1 MSRAIGTPAVGHR
14 IAAGPH
20 RLAASF
26 LLLLTVLVPGAARGQ
41 NAGTLIGR
49 VTAVKTL
56 EPVAGVTI
64 TVVGTSVT
72 TITGDDGRFVLGN
85 VPAGEQS
92 VRAERLGY
100 KPIIVENVLVSLGRP
115 TVVRVEMEPEPVAV
129 EGVTVD
135 ARRVRLIEPE
145 IATTRSITLG
155 REVRSL
161 PVDRIE
167 EVVDLT
173 PGVSG
178 GHFRGG
184 RSGQEVTVL
193 DGLELKNPLE
203 ASRSGSGLELP
214 PTALEQ
220 VEVQTGGLGAATGSA
235 LSGAVSYVT
244 RHGNR
249 DGWRGAVSAST
260 DGWAPASLFH
270 GFTGVTL
277 SGDGPLRWLGETATL
292 AVDVQAQGLL
302 DADPRARG
310 LTCVE
315 PGDAAPDLA
324 AEIGRLSSTAP
335 GLRCPYRAD
344 NLPNQQGDRL
354 LSFARFDAD
363 LAANVGFTLSFVG
376 NRLQRELFTP
386 EFRYSPGAQL
396 GQRSRSS
403 LTSAAFAWSGIDQ
416 ATVHRLTLRL
426 SWLHLDRYLG
436 ALDPGSV
443 GGGDLAGFQLSSFRF
458 LGESYVTSPI
468 EEQLERLEPVPGYVA
483 PRGIGSPYGPAG
495 AGIFYTDGTPDI
507 ANWTRSDVFSAD
519 LTGEVHNTRG
529 TSLRAG
535 AGTRFNRLETYE
547 RSGAWLA
554 GSSPNYA
561 RFFPRSANGWVDLR
575 VADEQGL
582 YLTVGLRF
590 DGFRSGIRFQR
601 ERTDFL
607 APVLDAGWQ
616 FALTP
621 RLSFTLP
628 LPGSDGRTS
637 LRLNYGR
644 VAQAPDFRFL
654 LDRTIGDS
662 LRADIQYQGNP
673 ELSFERARTYEVGLS
688 QILGENVGVSVTLF
702 KKDLEALASGALQT
716 GSLGIP
722 QYSTSDFGTVKGLE
736 LTLRGE
742 WSGAVVRGGYSL
754 QKAVGVGSGTDTDSL
769 VQGDAVVIERPLA
782 FDQRHAIDFALL
794 VGESAGRST
803 ARWAGAVTSSIRSGY
818 PIDRRA
824 AAGDTVLSQSNGYL
838 PWTAL
843 VNLRLSRDL
852 GRLPG
857 CGECRWRILAD
868 ARNLLGRANV
878 LGLRRE
884 TGRIAPSLANV
895 DALAETV
902 PMPPGPIPRES
913 PLYVRTIDLN
923 DDGTISFDEFRTARF
938 AAALDRFDPSLYFG
952 EPRQVRLGVEVR
964 F

>member
-1 MSRAIGTPAVGHR
+1 MSRATASRACGRRADADARSLAV
-14 IAAGPH
+14 
-20 RLAASF
+20 LLLF
-26 LLLLTVLVPGAARGQ
+26 LLASLVPGEASAQ
-41 NAGTLIGR
+41 NEGTLVGR

-56 EPVAGVTI
+56 EPVAGATI

-72 TITGDDGRFVLGN
+72 AVTGDDGRFVLGN
-85 VPAGEQS
+85 VPVGEQS

-100 KPIIVENVLVSLGRP
+100 KPIVVENVLVSLDRP
-115 TVVRVEMEPEPVAV
+115 TVVRVEMEPEPVTV

-145 IATTRSITLG
+145 IATSRSITLG

-167 EVVDLT
+167 EVVELT

-184 RSGQEVTVL
+184 RVGQEVTL
-193 DGLELKNPLE
+193 IDGLELKNPLE
-203 ASRSGSGLELP
+203 ASRAGSGLELP
-214 PTALEQ
+214 PTALDQ

-260 DGWAPASLFH
+260 DEWAPASLFH
-270 GFTGVTL
+270 GFTALTL
-277 SGDGPLRWLGETATL
+277 SGDGPVSFLGETATL
-292 AVDVQAQGLL
+292 AVDVQGQGML

-310 LTCVE
+310 RTCVE
-315 PGDAAPDLA
+315 PGDAAADLA
-324 AEIGRLSSTAP
+324 AEIRQLGMTAP
-335 GLRCPYRAD
+335 GLRCPYSAD

-354 LSFARFDAD
+354 LAFARFDAD
-363 LAANVGFTLSFVG
+363 LARDVALTLSFVG

-386 EFRYSPGAQL
+386 EYSYSPGSQL

-403 LTSAAFAWSGIDQ
+403 LTSAALAWSGINQ
-416 ATVHRLTLRL
+416 ATVRRLTLRL

-436 ALDPGSV
+436 ALDPASV
-443 GGGDLAGFQLSSFRF
+443 SGGDIAGFQFSSFRF
-458 LGESYVTSPI
+458 LGEDYVTAPI
-468 EEQLERLEPVPGYVA
+468 EDQLASLGAVPGYTA
-483 PRGIGSPYGPAG
+483 PAGIGSPFGLAG
-495 AGIFYTDGTPDI
+495 AGLFYTDGTPGI

-519 LTGEVHNTRG
+519 LTGELHNTRG
-529 TSLRAG
+529 TSLRTG
-535 AGTRFNRLETYE
+535 AGTRLNRLETYE
-547 RSGAWLA
+547 RTGAWLA

-561 RFFPRSANGWVDLR
+561 RFYPSSVDGWIDLR

-582 YLTVGLRF
+582 YLTAGLRF

-601 ERTDFL
+601 DRTDFL

-621 RLSFTLP
+621 RLSLTLP
-628 LPGSDGRTS
+628 IPGSEGRTS
-637 LRLNYGR
+637 VRLNYGR

-662 LRADIQYQGNP
+662 LRAEIQYQGNP
-673 ELSFERARTYEVGLS
+673 ELSFERARTYEVGVS
-688 QILGENVGVSVTLF
+688 QILGENIGVSVTLF
-702 KKDLEALASGALQT
+702 KKDLEELASGALQT

-722 QYSTSDFGTVKGLE
+722 QYSTSDFGTVKGAE
-736 LTLRGE
+736 LTVRGE
-742 WSGAVVRGGYSL
+742 WAGVVLRGGYSL
-754 QKAVGVGSGTDTDSL
+754 QKAVGVGSGTDADSL
-769 VQGDAVVIERPLA
+769 VQGDMTVVERPLA
-782 FDQRHAIDFALL
+782 FDQRHAIDLAVL
-794 VGESAGRST
+794 VGESAGRT
-803 ARWAGAVTSSIRSGY
+803 AARWSGALTGAIRSGY

-824 AAGDTVLSQSNGYL
+824 AAGDTLVPESNGYL
-838 PWTAL
+838 PWTAT

-852 GRLPG
+852 GGVPG
-857 CGECRWRILAD
+857 CERCRWRVLAD
-868 ARNLLGRANV
+868 ARNLLGRDNI

-884 TGRIAPSLANV
+884 SGRIAPSLAAVN
-895 DALAETV
+895 ALAESV
-902 PMPPGPIPRES
+902 PMPSGPIPRES
-913 PLYVRTIDLN
+913 PLYVRTIDLDAN
-923 DDGTISFDEFRTARF
+923 GIISLDEFRTARF